1 MDEVA
6 LGTIEDYGLLT
17 PNLTFGVAKI
27 IDRDTQA
34 DVIDGIMGLGFPQK
48 FGPESLINR
57 AIREKKLENPIYTI
71 FLDKIGGDEHK
82 PGGEIYFGGFDT
94 TYCTKNITYVPLT
107 TTNYWQFKADKI
119 VVAGKV
125 GENEML
131 LMCSIQELYRNL
143 QVVSD
148 TGTSSLVMPRAD
160 FKQVMKAIGLPAK
173 SRGLPYV
180 PCKLKFILE
189 IWINN
194 VQHTLTAQELMVR
207 YSDGCVLEIDITE
220 WQDDKTWV
228 LGDPFCRSYCTVHD
242 LGKRRI
248 GFARAKMPKNWSRN
262 RVSICGKKCQNAGRT
277 QEQWFASRLRPPLDD
292 SADTTPIPVY
302 DSIEEEYL
310 EE

>member
-6 LGTIEDYGLLT
+6 LGTIEDHGLLT
-17 PNLTFGVAKI
+17 PNLTFGVAKM

-34 DVIDGIMGLGFPQK
+34 DVIDGIMVEYKGLGFPQK
-48 FGPESLINR
+48 HGTESLINR

-94 TYCTKNITYVPLT
+94 TYCTKKITYVPLT
-107 TTNYWQFKADKI
+107 TTDYWQFKADKV

-125 GENEML
+125 L
-131 LMCSIQELYRNL
+131 HRNL

-148 TGTSSLVMPRAD
+148 TGTSSLVMPQAD
-160 FKQVMKAIGLPAK
+160 FKRVMKAIGLPGK
-173 SRGLPYV
+173 SEGLPYV

-189 IWINN
+189 IWINK
-194 VQHTLTAQELMVR
+194 VRHALTAQELMVR

-220 WQDDKTWV
+220 WEDDKTWV

-242 LGKRRI
+242 LGKSRI
-248 GFARAKMPKNWSRN
+248 GFARAKVPKNWSRN

-302 DSIEEEYL
+302 DPIEEEYL